1 MNAVYDLFAL
11 VNEAIGVL
19 ETTGHQNLAV
29 KLAIAKLEAR
39 PEVKKII
46 EDLYKRERESQYY
59 QEKCEDLERKYLI
72 ASQELVSAQS
82 RKPGGW

>member
-11 VNEAIGVL
+11 VSEVVGVL
-19 ETTGHQNLAV
+19 EATGHQDLAV
-29 KLAIAKLEAR
+29 KLAVAKMEAR

-46 EDLYKRERESQYY
+46 EDLHKRERESQYY
-59 QEKCEDLERKYLI
+59 QEKCEDLGRKYLI

-82 RKPGGW
+82 RIPGGW